1 MPGNYVKQVATE
13 LNDVFSEITA
23 QYATEGNPQPMFAE
37 DLSNF
42 IDVGYMITSSQAWS
56 TNFDE
61 YVGKYIHRIGKTVF
75 ADKDYKSDAPD
86 IELSGFEYGAL
97 LQKIRVGEI
106 EFKENPAWNLQPGQ
120 SYPYFDFNPVD
131 GTAKYFESKVTYAAE
146 WSWAA
151 KQLKS
156 AFTSLSD
163 LMKLRNA
170 IIKKISIKKNM
181 ASDALKWRL
190 VNGLNA
196 INLVRGKVVNILEE
210 YNNEVGQ
217 SLTAAQARTD
227 KEFLRFLSMR
237 LKMWKEF
244 IARPTRAMNPDGE
257 LNWTPKSNLKICM
270 LSDIE
275 GLLDSYLYS
284 DTFHKEFVEFEGY
297 KSTASWQALDS
308 DFSYDVRSAIMCK
321 TPDDDNVTVNFN
333 GIIGC
338 YFDREA
344 MAIYNEEPEEMSAP
358 MNPKGKFVNY
368 YYSYDCSYF
377 LDTAEPSVTFIISDY
392 SPYRGVEPDDW
403 ATSTNKYYAMS
414 SEVIGDMTA
423 INTTTVTFEQ
433 AKVNGIFVKI

>member
-1 MPGNYVKQVATE
+1 MSENYVKQVATE

-23 QYATEGNPQPMFAE
+23 QYATETKPQPMFAE

-42 IDVGYMITSSQAWS
+42 MDVGYKITSSEAWA

-86 IELSGFEYGAL
+86 IELSGFEYGAI
-97 LQKIRVGEI
+97 LQKIRVGEV

-120 SYPYFDFNPVD
+120 SYPYFDFNPVSGD
-131 GTAKYFESKVTYAAE
+131 AKYFEQKVTYSAE

-156 AFTSLSD
+156 AFTSLAD

-170 IIKKISIKKNM
+170 IVKKIQIKKNM

-196 INLVRGKVVNILEE
+196 INLVRGKTVNLLEE
-210 YNNEVGQ
+210 YNNEFNL
-217 SLTAAQARTD
+217 SLTAAKAKTD
-227 KEFLRFLSMR
+227 KEFLRFAGMR
-237 LKMWKEF
+237 LKLWKDF

-257 LNWTPKSNLKICM
+257 LNWTPKSNLRICM

-275 GLLDSYLYS
+275 SLLETYLYS
-284 DTFHKEFVEFEGY
+284 DTFHNEFVKFEGY
-297 KSTASWQALDS
+297 KSTASWQALDT
-308 DFSYDVRSAIMCK
+308 DFSYDVRSAIFAK
-321 TPDDDNVTVNFN
+321 TPDNDNVTVNFS
-333 GIIGC
+333 GIVGC
-338 YFDREA
+338 FFDKEA

-358 MNPKGKFVNY
+358 MNPKGKFINY

-377 LDTAEPSVTFIISDY
+377 LDTAEPSITFIISDY

-403 ATSTNKYYAMS
+403 AISTNKYYAMS
-414 SEVIGDMTA
+414 TNVIGDMTA
-423 INTTTVTFEQ
+423 INTTTVTFAQ